1 MAPVY
6 TGENTFFRELDD
18 EGETVLALVEA
29 IDELVV
35 VVRPGQV
42 RVGPVYSDVV
52 VEECSFHGLEL
63 QVGQGVDLDVA
74 SKAELNGDV
83 GQVLL
88 QNENH
93 LAGDLL
99 TGEPRLVG
107 GV

>member
-1 MAPVY
+1 M
-6 TGENTFFRELDD
+6 
-18 EGETVLALVEA
+18 
-29 IDELVV
+29 
-35 VVRPGQV
+35 
-42 RVGPVYSDVV
+42 
-52 VEECSFHGLEL
+52 
-63 QVGQGVDLDVA
+63 GQGVDLDVA